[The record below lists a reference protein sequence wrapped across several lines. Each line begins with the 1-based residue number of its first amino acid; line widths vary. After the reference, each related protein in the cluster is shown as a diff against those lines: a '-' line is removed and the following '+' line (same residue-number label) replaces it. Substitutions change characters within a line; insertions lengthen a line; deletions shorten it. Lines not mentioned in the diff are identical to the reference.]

1 MQVQGVG
8 DLLTRI
14 ARCCTPVP
22 GEPIVGYITRGK
34 GITVHRLDCQ
44 NMANEDERDRLVPV
58 EWGKTQVTYP
68 VKIRL
73 ECWDRDGLLRDVA
86 AVVAEDKINMSSAS
100 AISHSDRTS
109 TIRATLEITDI
120 EKLGRILTK
129 LEGIRGVLSCA
140 RDAS

>member
-1 MQVQGVG
+1 
-8 DLLTRI
+8 
-14 ARCCTPVP
+14 
-22 GEPIVGYITRGK
+22 
-34 GITVHRLDCQ
+34 
-44 NMANEDERDRLVPV
+44 MANEDDRERLVPV

-73 ECWDRDGLLRDVA
+73 EAWDRDGLLRDVA
-86 AVVAEDKINMSSAS
+86 AVVAEDKISMSSAS

-129 LEGIRGVLSCA
+129 LEGLRGVLSVA
-140 RDAS
+140 RDTA